1 MKNFCLTPITLFF
14 PKSILMLE
22 FANAIRLC
30 EYEIC
35 PAKKSITAQLKE
47 QEIEFAKNKYEA
59 RMGGDEA
66 SSL

>member
-1 MKNFCLTPITLFF
+1 
-14 PKSILMLE
+14 MLE

-59 RMGGDEA
+59 RIDREEET
-66 SSL
+66 SL

>member
-14 PKSILMLE
+14 PKSILLLE

-47 QEIEFAKNKYEA
+47 QEIEFAKDKYEA
-59 RMGGDEA
+59 TTDNTENA
-66 SSL
+66 IL